1 MLIVFSDTHLTH
13 HWFNPKKFRY
23 LANII
28 RSADQVA
35 IVGDFWDGMRCSF
48 DQFIQSP
55 WKALFPL
62 LKSKDA
68 IYLYGNHDLEEWC
81 DERVNRFSTLQA
93 EAVDITVGTFNLRL
107 EHGHRIAPDPITKN
121 PKLLNIPMIGWADYI
136 FTSAIPMVLFGD
148 RWAKVSGR
156 VPTHLMRER
165 AKWASANG
173 QWLICGHSHSAQ
185 VDPAIRYANSGF
197 VGSGWA
203 KYLRVDEYSID
214 LINAR
219 F

>member
-1 MLIVFSDTHLTH
+1 MLIAFSDTHLTH

-81 DERVNRFSTLQA
+81 DERVNRFSTHQA
-93 EAVDITVGTFNLRL
+93 EAVDITVGTLNLRL
-107 EHGHRIAPDPITKN
+107 EHGHHIAPDPITKN

-136 FTSAIPMVLFGD
+136 FTSVIPMTLFGE
-148 RWAKVSGR
+148 RWTKISGR
-156 VPTHLMRER
+156 ESTRLMRER
-165 AKWASANG
+165 AKELSANG
-173 QWLICGHSHSAQ
+173 QWLICGHSHVAQ
-185 VDPAIRYANSGF
+185 LDPEIKYANSGF
-197 VGSGWA
+197 ISLGRIQ
-203 KYLRVDEYSID
+203 YLKIDKYSID
-214 LINAR
+214 LVKAR
-219 F
+219 L